1 MIDDVTGPAAPRA
14 HALPPETHRAAGEAG
29 IGRVEHRAALAPG
42 HQHRHRVRP
51 FDELKALE
59 GVSRVDVKRRDDPHA
74 GAVGRRHQI
83 GLAYAGMATDV
94 SPRETGGGR
103 RETLADLFVV
113 DADVHVHEDPG
124 ELAEYADPP
133 WDVALRE
140 IAKVEERYLDLPGIS
155 PRAEYRVPFPGGSNR
170 RQIVTSA
177 RELRGGLDA
186 LHVNHA
192 VLFPDHLLSLAMVR
206 DPEFATTLA
215 VAYNRWLYERWLTE
229 EPSLSGALVIAPQN
243 PIAGAEDIRRYA
255 GRREFVCVYLPASGL
270 KILYGHELY
279 DPVYEAAA
287 ETGLPVVI
295 HSVEAVYPAFPFQ
308 LEQFRTSLAVHAL
321 AHPLS
326 MIANLVSML
335 ETGVPIRFPEL
346 KIGFME
352 AGTAWVPFLANRL
365 DKEYVERRREVPL
378 LQETPSRTMR
388 RFFYGTQPV
397 EEPERRSDVVAQFE
411 LFDGENQAMFASDW
425 PHHDFDHP
433 QHVFGLPFAP
443 EARRKIMGLNAARFF
458 GLDVPG

>member
-1 MIDDVTGPAAPRA
+1 
-14 HALPPETHRAAGEAG
+14 
-29 IGRVEHRAALAPG
+29 
-42 HQHRHRVRP
+42 
-51 FDELKALE
+51 
-59 GVSRVDVKRRDDPHA
+59 
-74 GAVGRRHQI
+74 
-83 GLAYAGMATDV
+83 MATDL
-94 SPRETGGGR
+94 SPGEATGRR

-113 DADVHVHEDPG
+113 DADVHVHEDPA

-177 RELRGGLDA
+177 RELREGLDG
-186 LHVNHA
+186 LHVDQA

-206 DPEFATTLA
+206 DPAFATTLA
-215 VAYNRWLYERWLTE
+215 RAYNRWLHERWLTE
-229 EPSLSGALVIAPQN
+229 ERSLKGALVIAPQN
-243 PIAGAEDIRRYA
+243 PAAGADDIRRHS
-255 GRREFVCVYLPASGL
+255 GEREFACVYLPASGL

-279 DPVYEAAA
+279 DPIYEAATEA
-287 ETGLPVVI
+287 GLPVVI
-295 HSVEAVYPAFPFQ
+295 HSVETVYPAFPFQ

-326 MIANLVSML
+326 MVANLVSML
-335 ETGVPIRFPEL
+335 ETGVPVRYPDL

-378 LQETPSRTMR
+378 LQERPSRTMR
-388 RFFYGTQPV
+388 RFYYGTQPI
-397 EEPERRSDVVAQFE
+397 EEPERRSDIVAQFE

-433 QHVFGLPFAP
+433 QHVFGLPFSP

-458 GLDVPG
+458 GLDVRG

>member
-1 MIDDVTGPAAPRA
+1 
-14 HALPPETHRAAGEAG
+14 
-29 IGRVEHRAALAPG
+29 
-42 HQHRHRVRP
+42 
-51 FDELKALE
+51 
-59 GVSRVDVKRRDDPHA
+59 
-74 GAVGRRHQI
+74 
-83 GLAYAGMATDV
+83 MATDV
-94 SPRETGGGR
+94 SPAEAAAAR

-113 DADVHVHEDPG
+113 DADVHVHEDPAA
-124 ELAEYADPP
+124 LAEYADPP
-133 WDVALRE
+133 WDVGLRE
-140 IAKVEERYLDLPGIS
+140 IAKVEERYLDLPGVS

-177 RELRGGLDA
+177 PELRAGLDD
-186 LHVNHA
+186 LHVDQA

-206 DPEFATTLA
+206 DPAFAATLA
-215 VAYNRWLYERWLTE
+215 RSYNRWLHEHWLTE
-229 EPSLSGALVIAPQN
+229 DRSLKGALVIAPQA
-243 PIAGAEDIRRYA
+243 PAAGAADIRRHA
-255 GRREFVCVYLPASGL
+255 GRGEFVCVYLPAAGL
-270 KILYGHELY
+270 KVLYGHELY
-279 DPVYEAAA
+279 DPVYAAA
-287 ETGLPVVI
+287 ADAGLPVVI

-326 MIANLVSML
+326 MVANLVSML
-335 ETGVPIRFPEL
+335 ETGVHVRHPEL

-378 LQETPSRTMR
+378 LQERPSRTMR
-388 RFFYGTQPV
+388 RFFYGTQPI
-397 EEPERRSDVVAQFE
+397 EEPERRADVVALFE

-433 QHVFGLPFAP
+433 QHVFGLPFSR

-458 GLDVPG
+458 GLDVSA